1 MEPVEEEDAHQRPA
15 PVRRHRLDRKKN
27 KKSRKGKLSKEEVAA
42 VRTQVNLFLNYH
54 CGKTQSDYFLRPRRQ
69 P

>member
-1 MEPVEEEDAHQRPA
+1 MEEEAHQRPA

-42 VRTQVNLFLNYH
+42 VRTQVKTVFKVILWENAKWLF
-54 CGKTQSDYFLRPRRQ
+54 S
-69 P
+69 

>member
-1 MEPVEEEDAHQRPA
+1 MEPVEEEEHQRPA

-42 VRTQVNLFLNYH
+42 VRTQVKIVFKLSLWENANRFF
-54 CGKTQSDYFLRPRRQ
+54 S
-69 P
+69 

>member
-42 VRTQVNLFLNYH
+42 VRTQVKFVFELSLWENAKCFF
-54 CGKTQSDYFLRPRRQ
+54 S
-69 P
+69 